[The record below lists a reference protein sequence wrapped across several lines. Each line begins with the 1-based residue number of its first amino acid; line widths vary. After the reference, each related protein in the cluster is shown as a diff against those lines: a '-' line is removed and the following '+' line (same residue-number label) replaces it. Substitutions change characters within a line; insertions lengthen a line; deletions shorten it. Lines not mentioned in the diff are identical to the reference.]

1 MHNLLDMMPPISR
14 QMTDLPSLFPTAP
27 PLLDTAPDI
36 RVGFILASNFS
47 LLPFAS
53 FIDILRHA
61 ADEADFSRQVYCHWK
76 IIGPTLDPVTASC
89 GVAISPHETFPDCAE
104 FDYLVVVG
112 GQLPQCLEQPQETL
126 RYLRRAYEANV
137 SIVGLCT
144 GSFIIAQAGLLDNR
158 RCAVHIDHVNQI
170 KQLFPSCLPEP
181 DQIYVNDNE
190 ILTCP
195 GGTAA
200 LDLAF
205 SLIEERCGK
214 ARAIKGLAALSVEK
228 HRAAH
233 HRPNRLYG
241 HLSVCGNWRVEQAIE
256 IMERQISTPIKI
268 HQLAKKLN
276 SSEREL
282 NRAFKHQAGAPPT
295 DIWRKMRLSHGHWLL
310 VNTTKTVTRI
320 AFECGFSD
328 SAHFCRWFKRVYT
341 ETPIEFRKH
350 RHAV

>member
-1 MHNLLDMMPPISR
+1 M
-14 QMTDLPSLFPTAP
+14 
-27 PLLDTAPDI
+27 
-36 RVGFILASNFS
+36 RVGFILSPFFS

-53 FIDILRHA
+53 FIESLRHA
-61 ADEADFSRQVYCHWK
+61 ADEADFSRQIYCHWK

-89 GVAISPHETFPDCAE
+89 GVDITPNEIFPNNSE
-104 FDYLVVVG
+104 FDYIVVIG
-112 GQLPQCLEQPQETL
+112 GTLPICLDQSQTTL
-126 RYLRRAYEANV
+126 RYLRLAYEANI

-144 GSFIIAQAGLLDNR
+144 GSFILAKAGLLDNR
-158 RCAVHIDHVNQI
+158 RCAIHIDHLNQI
-170 KQLFPSCLPEP
+170 KQLFPLSLPET

-190 ILTCP
+190 IITCP

-241 HLSVCGNWRVEQAIE
+241 YLSVCGNWRVEQAVD
-256 IMERQISTPIKI
+256 IMERHISTPFKI
-268 HQLAKKLN
+268 YELAQKLN
-276 SSEREL
+276 TSEREL
-282 NRAFKHQAGAPPT
+282 NRVFTQHAGEPPT
-295 DIWRKMRLSHGHWLL
+295 SVWRKMRLSHGHWLL
-310 VNTTKTVTRI
+310 VNTTKAVTRI
-320 AFECGFSD
+320 AAECGFSD
-328 SAHFCRWFKRVYT
+328 GAHFCRWFKKIYA
-341 ETPIEFRKH
+341 ETPIDFRKH

>member
-1 MHNLLDMMPPISR
+1 MLFPNLPT
-14 QMTDLPSLFPTAP
+14 TDLSSVFATP
-27 PLLDTAPDI
+27 PPMPDTVPDI
-36 RVGFILASNFS
+36 RVGFILSPSFS

-53 FIDILRHA
+53 FIESLRHA
-61 ADEADFSRQVYCHWK
+61 ADEADFSRQIYCHWK
-76 IIGPTLDPVTASC
+76 IIGPTLDPVAASC
-89 GVAISPHETFPDCAE
+89 GVQLSPQEILPDFAE

-112 GQLPQCLEQPQETL
+112 GLLPHCLEQLPQTLE
-126 RYLRRAYEANV
+126 YLRMAYAASV

-144 GSFIIAQAGLLDNR
+144 GSFIIGQAGLLDNR
-158 RCAVHIDHVNQI
+158 RCAIHVDHTEQI
-170 KQLFPSCLPEP
+170 KQLFPLSLPES

-190 ILTCP
+190 IITGP

-241 HLSVCGNWRVEQAIE
+241 HLSVCGNWRVEQAIV
-256 IMERQISTPIKI
+256 IMERQISAPLKI

-282 NRAFKHQAGAPPT
+282 DRAFKQHAGEPPT
-295 DIWRKMRLSHGHWLL
+295 AVWRKMRLSHGHWLL
-310 VNTTKTVTRI
+310 VNTNKTVARI
-320 AFECGFSD
+320 ALECGFSD
-328 SAHFCRWFKRVYT
+328 SAHFCRWFKRTYA
-341 ETPIEFRKH
+341 ETPIDFRIQ
-350 RHAV
+350 RRSV

>member
-1 MHNLLDMMPPISR
+1 MLANYRQLD
-14 QMTDLPSLFPTAP
+14 DLSSVFATAP
-27 PLLDTAPDI
+27 PLLDIEPDI
-36 RVGFILASNFS
+36 RVGFLLSPKFS

-53 FIDILRHA
+53 FVESLRHA
-61 ADEADFSRQVYCHWK
+61 ADEADFSRQIYCHWK
-76 IIGPTLDPVTASC
+76 IIGPTLEPVTASC
-89 GVAISPHETFPDCAE
+89 GVDVSPHETFPDCTE
-104 FDYLVVVG
+104 FDYIVVVG
-112 GQLPQCLEQPQETL
+112 GQLPMSLEQPQETL
-126 RYLRRAYEANV
+126 EYLQMAYETNI

-144 GSFIIAQAGLLDNR
+144 GSFILAQAGLLDNR
-158 RCAVHIDHVNQI
+158 RCAVHVDHHNQL
-170 KQLFPSCLPEP
+170 KQLFPLTLPET
-181 DQIYVNDNE
+181 DQIYINDNE
-190 ILTCP
+190 IITCP

-233 HRPNRLYG
+233 HMPNRPYG

-256 IMERQISTPIKI
+256 LMERQISNPIKI
-268 HQLAKKLN
+268 HELARKLN

-282 NRAFKHQAGAPPT
+282 NRAFNQHANEPPT
-295 DIWRKMRLSHGHWLL
+295 AIWRKMRLSHGHWLL
-310 VNTTKTVTRI
+310 VNTNKTATRI

-328 SAHFCRWFKRVYT
+328 GAHFCHWFKKIYH
-341 ETPIEFRKH
+341 ESPIEFRNR

>member
-1 MHNLLDMMPPISR
+1 M
-14 QMTDLPSLFPTAP
+14 
-27 PLLDTAPDI
+27 
-36 RVGFILASNFS
+36 RVGFILSSYFS

-53 FIDILRHA
+53 FIESLRHA
-61 ADEADFSRQVYCHWK
+61 ADEADFSRQIYCHWK

-89 GVAISPHETFPDCAE
+89 GVDITPDEIFPDNSE
-104 FDYLVVVG
+104 FDYIVVIG
-112 GQLPQCLEQPQETL
+112 GMLPTCLEQPQATL
-126 RYLRRAYEANV
+126 HYLQQAYEANI

-144 GSFIIAQAGLLDNR
+144 GSFILARAGLLDNR
-158 RCAVHIDHVNQI
+158 RCAIHVDHLNQI
-170 KQLFPSCLPEP
+170 KQLFPLSLPET

-190 ILTCP
+190 IITCP

-241 HLSVCGNWRVEQAIE
+241 YLSVCGNWRVEQAVD
-256 IMERQISTPIKI
+256 IMERHISTPLKI
-268 HQLAKKLN
+268 HELARKLN
-276 SSEREL
+276 TSEREL
-282 NRAFKHQAGAPPT
+282 NRAFTQHSGEPPT
-295 DIWRKMRLSHGHWLL
+295 VIWRKMRLSHGHWLL
-310 VNTTKTVTRI
+310 VNTTKAVTRI
-320 AFECGFSD
+320 ASECGFSD
-328 SAHFCRWFKRVYT
+328 GAHFSRWFKRTYN
-341 ETPIEFRKH
+341 ETPVNFRNH